1 MQETVIWISCATLQY
16 LFGLP
21 KHRRLYM
28 IVLQQKSVLKVPPVP
43 VLVNRVGVK
52 VLLSST
58 VCEILSYKWGSIKD

>member
-1 MQETVIWISCATLQY
+1 MQETVIWISCVTLQY

-28 IVLQQKSVLKVPPVP
+28 IVLQQKSVLKVLPVP
-43 VLVNRVGVK
+43 VNRVGVK